1 MNRRANFQKSYRNRY
16 LLFVLVFIPG
26 ALYFFYDGF
35 IGYPSKLPAARAYDA
50 MKDLQPKER
59 EDKWKE
65 LAKTNGW
72 PTKIPTKTAEEWE
85 SAITGQY
92 FWGTLTAIAGGIA
105 LAYYL
110 GSKNAW
116 VERTEKGITTSWNQ
130 NLEFERVVK
139 LDKKKW
145 EAKGIAKATYFESGK
160 KKIFTFDDFKFE
172 REPLDIM
179 LYELEQTLRPEQ
191 IVGGPAEEMP
201 AALKPKP
208 VEETGNSTKPTPVAD
223 NAKPQAEV
231 SS

>member
-26 ALYFFYDGF
+26 ALYFFYDGL
-35 IGYPSKLPAARAYDA
+35 IGYPSKLPAARAYDS

-65 LAKTNGW
+65 LAKASGW
-72 PTKIPTKTAEEWE
+72 STKVPTKTAEEWE

-116 VERTEKGITTSWNQ
+116 VERNEKGIVTSWGQ
-130 NLEFERVVK
+130 SLEFERVVK
-139 LDKKKW
+139 LDKNKW
-145 EAKGIAKATYFESGK
+145 EPRALPERPTLKGARKRSSRSTILSSNASRWTSCFMSSS
-160 KKIFTFDDFKFE
+160 
-172 REPLDIM
+172 
-179 LYELEQTLRPEQ
+179 RPF
-191 IVGGPAEEMP
+191 VPS
-201 AALKPKP
+201 K
-208 VEETGNSTKPTPVAD
+208 
-223 NAKPQAEV
+223 
-231 SS
+231 